1 MSSLC
6 GQGPHTVQVPRSRM
20 FLSVGFPV
28 PSPQICSHVPVLL
41 VTWVP
46 PTWPAAAHSWRQ
58 AQDTIQFS
66 HHTGERLLCGKC
78 ADLVCAHLVSVGGVT
93 CVCLARIPWQWPCS
107 QTLHWS
113 LRSAMSCCLFWRRSL
128 RLMGVSHSLSSKP
141 VVSVPCGFGFFGLVR
156 EVDIE

>member
-1 MSSLC
+1 
-6 GQGPHTVQVPRSRM
+6 M

-93 CVCLARIPWQWPCS
+93 CVCLARIPWQWGC
-107 QTLHWS
+107 T
-113 LRSAMSCCLFWRRSL
+113 
-128 RLMGVSHSLSSKP
+128 GSLSAPSSDLLLFPAQAHLHLHSTVLTVKHWKEIYMEP
-141 VVSVPCGFGFFGLVR
+141 SRV
-156 EVDIE
+156 